1 MIYNEKLLEVLLSCK
16 ALNLLVGVNLGRLV
30 VMVVVVV
37 VDVVVV
43 VEVDVAVLIL
53 VDDCIVVYLKGKKP
67 KFPQVLF

>member
-30 VMVVVVV
+30 VVV
-37 VDVVVV
+37 VVVV